1 MKIVNLLI
9 QRSDL
14 LQKIRPFY
22 DDLELVK
29 VVTDMFFDSPNL
41 KRIRMFFSM
50 KYKTSINGKSYSI
63 HKC

>member
-1 MKIVNLLI
+1 MKIANLLI

-41 KRIRMFFSM
+41 KRIRMIFSM
-50 KYKTSINGKSYSI
+50 KCKTSINGKS
-63 HKC
+63 